1 MGVNRVDYKV
11 RSRKDLAIVIEHFKQ
26 YPLHTSK
33 MVNFVYFCKIFELI
47 GSNYNTK
54 PAGFLHLAS
63 LINKLNKPLSLSL
76 LDQLSKIGIIPNVEL
91 ESPIIDHNP
100 KLDPFWIS
108 GFISGE
114 GSFTYFTRTR
124 LNSKNDSRK
133 DYTLVF

>member
-11 RSRKDLAIVIEHFKQ
+11 RYRKDLAIVIEHFKQ

-47 GSNYNTK
+47 GSNYNTPPRAPGRE

-76 LDQLSKIGIIPNVEL
+76 LDQLSKIGVIPNVEL

-108 GFISGE
+108 GFICGE

-124 LNSKNDSRK
+124 LNSPQGE
-133 DYTLVF
+133 